1 MRVREVVGRKRV
13 ALAVAALAI
22 GGSTVV
28 WNGTAQAAPTDGV
41 CPATAICLWTNEN
54 YTGKRLYANFPAGSP
69 NQGPLSGEFNNS
81 VDSVINLTNHVVLL
95 YDNNSA
101 SGDRISINPGERI
114 PQLSARNFANKA
126 SYMVG

>member
-13 ALAVAALAI
+13 ALVAAALAI

-41 CPATAICLWTNEN
+41 CPPAAICLWTNEN
-54 YTGKRLYANFPAGSP
+54 YTGQRMYAGFSAGG
-69 NQGPLSGEFNNS
+69 NQGELPDPFNNS
-81 VDSVINLTNHVVLL
+81 VDSVINLTDRVVLL

-101 SGDRISINPGERI
+101 TGDRLVVNPGDRIPR
-114 PQLSARNFANKA
+114 LSTRNFANKA
-126 SYMVG
+126 SYMVA